1 MTGTPFA
8 RNIEDVYAL
17 INFIRPNILGNK
29 AMFKKNYISTVD
41 LGQYSNSREDHKEK
55 YLKALARCRNIISPY
70 ILRRNKTVLIENGD
84 LMSKKTEVIVW
95 LKLTDTQIKLYKLF
109 YKLYGSEA
117 GFRPQDANSFPL
129 TTLSRLIS
137 IDPHLLLK
145 TRDEG
150 KIT

>member
-70 ILRRNKTVLIENGD
+70 ILRRNKTVLIENGR
-84 LMSKKTEVIVW
+84 
-95 LKLTDTQIKLYKLF
+95 
-109 YKLYGSEA
+109 SEE
-117 GFRPQDANSFPL
+117 R
-129 TTLSRLIS
+129 RV
-137 IDPHLLLK
+137 
-145 TRDEG
+145 G
-150 KIT
+150 KECSW